1 MANLID
7 KTFYKTL
14 HTISDSRKDDAIDQ
28 LIPAVDQLIFN
39 YLGRDII
46 NHFSVGNEKVEFF
59 DGSDYEFFV
68 SVWPLVE
75 IDSVEIKDIVTDNSY
90 GTTLTEFEDY
100 IVDINN
106 DRVFS
111 VSGKDFFS
119 TPFPLAMKFTYR
131 GGYDPNNVPS
141 DIKMAAV
148 RLVEFYLEEQYR
160 PEKQLGTDSLNNQ
173 EVPMSTMNLPS
184 DVRRLLNP
192 YRTP

>member
-14 HTISDSRKDDAIDQ
+14 HTISDSRKDDALDQ

-46 NHFSVGNEKVEFF
+46 NHFEAGNEKVEFF

-68 SVWPLVE
+68 SVWPLVA
-75 IDSVEIKDIVTDNSY
+75 IDSVEIKDLVTDNSY

-111 VSGKDFFS
+111 ASGKDFFS
-119 TPFPLAMKFTYR
+119 IPFPLAMKFTYR

-160 PEKQLGTDSLNNQ
+160 PEKQLGVDSLNNQ